1 MHLSRLLSFLAAFAM
16 LVAPLGMVCDSAAI
30 AAPPAQQDMA
40 AHAAMATDH
49 CADANA
55 APHKG
60 SSDAPSPKLHCMMA
74 CAALPPAIGAV
85 AAEPMLAAARPD
97 FAFPAFGIGLDPEAE
112 TPPPRF
118 S

>member
-1 MHLSRLLSFLAAFAM
+1 MHLNRLLSFLAAFAM

-55 APHKG
+55 APRQ
-60 SSDAPSPKLHCMMA
+60 SNDAPSPNLHCMMA
-74 CAALPPAIGAV
+74 CAALPSAIGPS

-97 FAFPAFGIGLDPEAE
+97 IPAPAFGTGLDPEAE